1 VNSFTIA
8 GLLVASV
15 VVGLGYTWLGLRA
28 RAHLASI
35 ASSSD
40 RAVGWLFWWS
50 ARADLYDEAGKRLC
64 RIGNF
69 LVVPLVALYAA
80 WYFVLVK

>member
-1 VNSFTIA
+1 VNSFAIV

-15 VVGLGYTWLGLRA
+15 VVGLGYTWLGYRA
-28 RAHLASI
+28 RAHMASSG
-35 ASSSD
+35 SSSD
-40 RAVGWLFWWS
+40 RTVGWLFWWS

-69 LVVPLVALYAA
+69 LVVPLLALYAA
-80 WYFVLVK
+80 WYLVLIK